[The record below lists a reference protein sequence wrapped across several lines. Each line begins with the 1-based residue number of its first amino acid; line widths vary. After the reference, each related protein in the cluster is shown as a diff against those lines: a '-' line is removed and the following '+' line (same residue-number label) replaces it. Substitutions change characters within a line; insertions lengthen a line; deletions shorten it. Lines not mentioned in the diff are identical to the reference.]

1 MNEKRESDG
10 RILLTLA
17 MWEGTEEQEGKES
30 LGVINLCIIGLVM
43 KSMYCFLKPS
53 NEDNDLE

>member
-1 MNEKRESDG
+1 MNEKRESNG

-30 LGVINLCIIGLVM
+30 LGVIYLCIIGLVM

-53 NEDNDLE
+53 NENNDLE